1 MKQPLTILI
10 IDDHESVRAGVKV
23 ALTRAGHICV
33 GEAANIAEARAQIA
47 HTNPQVIVVDLSLP
61 DGNGLEIVVWARSI
75 SQRIGIVVLTLNN
88 AKDFL
93 LTVMKSGASS
103 YVEKSA
109 PLAELISAIEHSAV
123 SPLSFSAQGISG
135 VIQKDLQTNSLTQ
148 RETQVLQK
156 LADGL
161 SAGDIG
167 LHLFITQATVKTHL
181 ASIYRKLESK
191 NRIQAIVVARK
202 NGLLIN

>member
-1 MKQPLTILI
+1 
-10 IDDHESVRAGVKV
+10 
-23 ALTRAGHICV
+23 
-33 GEAANIAEARAQIA
+33 
-47 HTNPQVIVVDLSLP
+47 
-61 DGNGLEIVVWARSI
+61 
-75 SQRIGIVVLTLNN
+75 
-88 AKDFL
+88 
-93 LTVMKSGASS
+93 MKSGASA
-103 YVEKSA
+103 YVEKNA
-109 PLAELISAIEHSAV
+109 PLAELISAIEHSGI

-135 VIQKDLQTNSLTQ
+135 VITRDLEANSLTQ

-167 LHLFITQATVKTHL
+167 LELFITQATVKTHL

-191 NRIQAIVVARK
+191 NRIQAIIVARK